1 MRALIVAALVGL
13 VSACASTPAPATPDT
28 AEEATQADTCG
39 MARFSHLIGTRAD
52 QIDRA
57 TLPAGTRVIT
67 PEMAVTMDFR
77 AERLNI
83 MVGTNGIV
91 GSMRCF

>member
-13 VSACASTPAPATPDT
+13 VSACASTPATTPDT

-39 MARFSHLIGTRAD
+39 MARFNHLIGTRAD